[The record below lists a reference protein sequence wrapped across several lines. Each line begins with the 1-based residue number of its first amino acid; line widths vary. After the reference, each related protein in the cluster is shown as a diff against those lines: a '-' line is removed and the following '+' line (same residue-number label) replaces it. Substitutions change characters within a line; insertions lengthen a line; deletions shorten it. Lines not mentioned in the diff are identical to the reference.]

1 MKQLK
6 YTVGGM
12 HCAACSSRVERTA
25 LSCPG
30 VKEAAVNLVRGTL
43 VVRVDTAQ
51 FSSDDLC
58 KRIQEAG
65 YSASEQVNRV
75 TVTRPPR
82 EGTYEL
88 LATVLLAALL
98 FVLAMGG
105 GKLNID
111 PLTNAL
117 SQVALAAAVLVINRR
132 HWLAGVTGLV
142 RRSPTMDTLVALGSS
157 ASFLFSLAILI
168 SALTDSRTLS
178 TETLSRLYFD
188 SAAMIYAFVGVGKWL
203 EGKARDKTS
212 SSLEALAGQIPHQA
226 VRLAGEKTET
236 IDAKDIQAGDILFV
250 RAGDAIAADGIVV
263 GGSAQVDESSLTG
276 ESLPREVRVGDT
288 LFCAT
293 HAVGGWVHLKV
304 TQAGA
309 STRFAQILNLVDSVT
324 ESKAPIERVADKVSA
339 VFVPI
344 VIVLSILTFI
354 LWSLLGYPTEFSL
367 INAVCVLVISCPCA
381 LGLAT
386 PVAVTIAGSLAAR
399 NGVFFKNAAALEEMS
414 RIDTAVL
421 DKTGTLTQGEFSV
434 TSVSV
439 TPSHCV
445 DQILSWVLSVES
457 FSTHPLAKALCRYA
471 KEHGAKEAEATD
483 FHADQ
488 GYVRATI
495 ASRVIEVGNPDA
507 LSITLATLNAALI
520 PDKSGQTVL
529 YLRENAVVCAAFT
542 LSDTFKDS
550 AAPFIATLK
559 KFGMEIYLAS
569 GDADSV
575 VQDVREKLGLTHAV
589 GAMTPEGKEA
599 LVEKLHREGRHVL
612 FVGDGINDAPSL
624 VRADVGMA
632 IGAGTHVAMDSADVV
647 LVSSHLS
654 DIASSISL
662 SRVVMRNIRQN
673 LFWAFFY
680 NVLGIP
686 LAAGVLYPICGW
698 HLSPMFA
705 AAAMSLSSLCVVGNA
720 MRLFAWHPEAFGKTD
735 AACSLSSE
743 KVMKTQLRID
753 GMHCEHCAKAA
764 SNAIKALPG
773 VTAVS
778 VDLAG
783 KAALVESAVPLDE
796 AAARAAL
803 EKEEFTLVSVQKL

>member
-43 VVRVDTAQ
+43 VVRVDEAS
-51 FSSDDLC
+51 FSSQDLC

-65 YSASEQVNRV
+65 YSACEQINRDV
-75 TVTRPPR
+75 VSRPSR

-88 LATVLLAALL
+88 LATVLLAVLL

-111 PLTNAL
+111 PLVNGL
-117 SQVALAAAVLVINRR
+117 SQIVLAATVFLINRR
-132 HWLAGVTGLV
+132 HWTAGVSGLV
-142 RRSPTMDTLVALGSS
+142 HRAPTMDTLVALGSS
-157 ASFLFSLAILI
+157 ASFLFSLTIVI
-168 SALTDSRTLS
+168 SSLDNSHALS

-203 EGKARDKTS
+203 EGKARDKTA

-226 VRLAGEKTET
+226 VRLVGEKTEL
-236 IDAKDIQAGDILFV
+236 INARDIQPGDVLFV

-263 GGSAQVDESSLTG
+263 CGGGQVDESSLTG
-276 ESLPREVRVGDT
+276 ESLPREIRVGDS
-288 LFCAT
+288 LFCST
-293 HAVGGWVHLKV
+293 HVVGGWVHLRV
-304 TQAGA
+304 THVGT

-344 VIVLSILTFI
+344 VIALSILTFV
-354 LWSLLGYPTEFSL
+354 LWLLFGYPTEFSL
-367 INAVCVLVISCPCA
+367 INAICVLVISCPCA

-421 DKTGTLTQGEFSV
+421 DKTGTLTRGEFSV
-434 TSVSV
+434 NSVSLN
-439 TPSHCV
+439 PSYSI
-445 DQILSWVLSVES
+445 DQVLSWVLSVES

-471 KEHGAKEAEATD
+471 EERGAKQTEATD
-483 FHADQ
+483 FHADL
-488 GYVRATI
+488 GYVRAKI
-495 ASRVIEVGNPDA
+495 GSQVIEVGNPDA
-507 LSITLATLNAALI
+507 LSITPTTLDVGLF
-520 PDKSGQTVL
+520 PRKSGQTVL
-529 YLRENAVVCAAFT
+529 YLRENAVVCAAFA
-542 LSDTFKDS
+542 LSDTLKDS

-559 KFGMEIYLAS
+559 KFGIKIYLAS
-569 GDADSV
+569 GDSESV
-575 VQDVREKLGLTHAV
+575 VQDVRKKLGITHAT

-599 LVEKLHREGRHVL
+599 LVEKLHRQGRHVL

-632 IGAGTHVAMDSADVV
+632 VGAGTHVAMDSADVV

-654 DIASSISL
+654 DIASALSL

-720 MRLFAWHPEAFGKTD
+720 MRLFAWHPEAFSKTD
-735 AACSLSSE
+735 AACFFSSE
-743 KVMKTQLRID
+743 KVMRTQLRID

-764 SNAIKALPG
+764 SKALRTLPG
-773 VTAVS
+773 VTEVF

-783 KAALVESAVPLDE
+783 KTALVESTVPLEE

-803 EKEEFTLVSVQKL
+803 KKEDFTLVSVQKL